1 VPVLPGAEPFAGGDG
16 PVGVV
21 VVHGFT
27 GSPASTV
34 PWGRHLVNAGYR
46 VVVPRLPGHGTRW
59 QDLARTRWT
68 DWFDEVRHAYDTL
81 TGQCDRV
88 VAAGLSVGGALSLR
102 LAETEPAL
110 AGVVVVNPSLAT
122 ERRDAPLARFLAPLV
137 PSFPGVV
144 NDIARPGQDE
154 VGYHRLPLKAFVSLQ
169 DLWRVVTADLGDV
182 TCPVRMFR
190 SRVDHVVEPRSARVL
205 AEGLA
210 VPLQETVLEDS
221 FHVATLDNDASVIFD
236 GTVQFLRTVVA
247 S

>member
-1 VPVLPGAEPFAGGDG
+1 MLPGAEPFAGGDG

-34 PWGRHLVNAGYR
+34 PWGRHLVDAGYR

-68 DWFDEVRHAYDTL
+68 DWFDEVRRAYDTL
-81 TGQCDRV
+81 AGECEHV
-88 VAAGLSVGGALSLR
+88 FAAGLSVGGALSLR

-122 ERRDAPLARFLAPLV
+122 ERRDAPLARILAPFV

-144 NDIARPGQDE
+144 NDIAKPGQDE

-169 DLWRVVTADLGDV
+169 DLWRVVLTDLGAI
-182 TCPVRMFR
+182 TCPVRLFR
-190 SRVDHVVEPRSARVL
+190 SRVDHVVEPESARVL

-221 FHVATLDNDASVIFD
+221 FHVATLDNDAPVIFD
-236 GTVQFLRTVVA
+236 GTVQFVRTVLA